1 MQKKK
6 NKRETFPE
14 KIIRG
19 ISTARYKML
28 LEKSAKGQSVVYYD
42 KGKIIEEKAIDI
54 LKRERRG
61 KQRSVR

>member
-19 ISTARYKML
+19 IKTARYKML
-28 LEKSAKGQSVVYYD
+28 LEKSMKDQSVVYFD

-54 LKRERRG
+54 LKRES
-61 KQRSVR
+61 KNK